1 MNFLP
6 HARKLGMLP
15 CKFKL
20 IFVDV
25 ESADSY
31 FFFEVDFHSSLFFY
45 FIENVSVNVFPVKI
59 IEISVHSRRNVAGDE
74 RGFYGYRSRSAKNVR
89 KRS

>member
-6 HARKLGMLP
+6 NARKLGMLSS
-15 CKFKL
+15 KFEL

-31 FFFEVDFHSSLFFY
+31 FLFEVGFHSGFFFY
-45 FIENVSVNVFPVKI
+45 FIENASVNVFPVKI
-59 IEISVHSRRNVAGDE
+59 IENSVHSRRNVAGNK